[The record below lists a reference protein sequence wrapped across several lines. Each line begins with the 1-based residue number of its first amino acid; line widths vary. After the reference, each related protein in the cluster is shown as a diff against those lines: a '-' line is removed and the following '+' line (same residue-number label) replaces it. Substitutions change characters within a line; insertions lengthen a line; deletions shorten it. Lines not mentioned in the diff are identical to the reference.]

1 MSTIESVE
9 RWFRI
14 GGFVALLVLFPVAL
28 AWWVLVRYR
37 AHADYLKR
45 KRS

>member
-1 MSTIESVE
+1 MIEMIE
-9 RWFRI
+9 RWVRL
-14 GGFVALLVLFPVAL
+14 GGFVAFLALFPCAVV
-28 AWWVLVRYR
+28 WWAIARRR